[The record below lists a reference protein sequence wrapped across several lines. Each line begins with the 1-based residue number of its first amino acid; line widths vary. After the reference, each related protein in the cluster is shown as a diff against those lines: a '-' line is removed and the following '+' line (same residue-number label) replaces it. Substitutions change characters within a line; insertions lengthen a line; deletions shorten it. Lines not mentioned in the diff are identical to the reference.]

1 MERFDPAT
9 DTVSGLCQTLHS
21 ALGIDD
27 TRTEWRIFC
36 DPQTIDLDPFDFA
49 DTVADLFEQTL
60 TDAIELLTLPGPP
73 AT

>member
-1 MERFDPAT
+1 VAHLLR
-9 DTVSGLCQTLHS
+9 
-21 ALGIDD
+21 
-27 TRTEWRIFC
+27 
-36 DPQTIDLDPFDFA
+36 PQTIDLDPFDFA